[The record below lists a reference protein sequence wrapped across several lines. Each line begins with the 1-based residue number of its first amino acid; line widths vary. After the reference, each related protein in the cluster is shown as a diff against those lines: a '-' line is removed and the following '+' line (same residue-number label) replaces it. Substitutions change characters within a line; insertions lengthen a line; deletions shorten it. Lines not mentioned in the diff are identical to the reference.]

1 MSTII
6 HFPAAEVKDTHN
18 KDDAQP
24 ERLPAIANNQTVTL
38 IQEALDEAC
47 VSKDWKQTKKK
58 IEAAIRRGHIH
69 AIS

>member
-6 HFPAAEVKDTHN
+6 QFPTAEIEDTHN

-24 ERLPAIANNQTVTL
+24 EKLSAIANSQTVTL

-47 VSKDWKQTKKK
+47 VSKNWKETKKK
-58 IEAAIRRGHIH
+58 IEAAIRRGHIR
-69 AIS
+69 AV

>member
-6 HFPAAEVKDTHN
+6 HFPAAEIEDTHN

-24 ERLPAIANNQTVTL
+24 EKLSAIANSQTVTL

-47 VSKDWKQTKKK
+47 VSKNWKETKKK
-58 IEAAIRRGHIH
+58 IEAAIRRGHIR
-69 AIS
+69 AV